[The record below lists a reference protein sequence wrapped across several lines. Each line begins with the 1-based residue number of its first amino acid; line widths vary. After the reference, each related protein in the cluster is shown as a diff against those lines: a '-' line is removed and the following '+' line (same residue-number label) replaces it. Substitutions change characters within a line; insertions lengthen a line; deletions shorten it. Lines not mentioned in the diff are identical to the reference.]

1 MLIVKHNT
9 VVLAYYQMFVHNMH
23 FVLTQDNLLILL
35 VLNVSHVILLVV
47 FVTSVV
53 LKTFANN
60 VKPDLNQ
67 AVMDQLVLLV
77 ISITVLNVKLIT
89 NVSLVKEL

>member
-9 VVLAYYQMFVHNMH
+9 VVPASYQMFVHNMQ

-35 VLNVSHVILLVV
+35 VLNVSHAILLVV